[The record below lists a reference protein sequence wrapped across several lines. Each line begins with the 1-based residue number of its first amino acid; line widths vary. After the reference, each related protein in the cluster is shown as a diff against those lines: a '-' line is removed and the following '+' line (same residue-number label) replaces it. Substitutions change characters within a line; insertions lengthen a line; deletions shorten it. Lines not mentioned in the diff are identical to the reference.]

1 MPVTK
6 SVEWRLLCWSVS
18 KSTQAPT
25 NKALAEEQETTIRE
39 YIDRLDKI
47 NMCACPKMIMG
58 ATNYIIYSFENCIVM
73 IKVIL
78 NAKSQVS
85 YTKTKTPSSRT
96 KAQEG
101 HREKRITKLD
111 IENINEISF

>member
-1 MPVTK
+1 MRFMMVGTQIVYK
-6 SVEWRLLCWSVS
+6 LLVYIKFFFAGYKVGRMEASLLERV
-18 KSTQAPT
+18 K
-25 NKALAEEQETTIRE
+25 KYLAEEQKTTVRE
-39 YIDRLDKI
+39 CIDRLDKI
-47 NMCACPKMIMG
+47 NICACPKMIMR

-96 KAQEG
+96 KA
-101 HREKRITKLD
+101 RL
-111 IENINEISF
+111 